1 MVRLRSFPWLSST
14 IQKFPYICSEAK
26 VSGKK
31 YAVII
36 DEAHSSQ
43 SGKVNAKMK
52 MALQGHGECPRRI
65 DAFSLP
71 PA

>member
-14 IQKFPYICSEAK
+14 IQKFPYICSETK
-26 VSGKK
+26 VKF
-31 YAVII
+31 AVII
-36 DEAHSSQ
+36 DETHSSQ